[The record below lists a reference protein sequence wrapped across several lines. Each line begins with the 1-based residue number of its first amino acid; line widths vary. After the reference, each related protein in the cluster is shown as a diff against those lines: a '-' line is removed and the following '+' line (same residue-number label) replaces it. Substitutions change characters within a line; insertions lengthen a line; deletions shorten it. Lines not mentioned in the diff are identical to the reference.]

1 MKAES
6 EKIQAENET
15 KMAKKILEDQYKIIL
30 KRQEDKKKAEEERI
44 RLENETMNN
53 ES

>member
-1 MKAES
+1 
-6 EKIQAENET
+6 
-15 KMAKKILEDQYKIIL
+15 MAKKILEDQYKIIL

-44 RLENETMNN
+44 KLENETMNN

>member
-1 MKAES
+1 
-6 EKIQAENET
+6 
-15 KMAKKILEDQYKIIL
+15 MAKKILEDQYKIIL

-53 ES
+53 KS